1 MSPSSLRLLSL
12 GSGGVGVGRIG
23 GGTFSPPV
31 GVGVGKPPLL
41 FSQGFRR
48 TGAGGGAPYDTRAP
62 GPSVPV
68 DDVLKLLAL
77 FLPERVEDPQV
88 AAQDEVANA
97 HVQVLPGVLG

>member
-1 MSPSSLRLLSL
+1 MRHPEGGLS
-12 GSGGVGVGRIG
+12 
-23 GGTFSPPV
+23 SPPG

-41 FSQGFRR
+41 FSQGF
-48 TGAGGGAPYDTRAP
+48 AGP
-62 GPSVPV
+62 GPVGVLLTTHGLLAHSVPV

-77 FLPERVEDPQV
+77 FFPERVEDPQV